1 MFDALSA
8 PRRSPLDK
16 QLDAGLRDS
25 LDYQILRRTLMP
37 KGEVPPPE
45 QAAA

>member
-8 PRRSPLDK
+8 PRPSPLDK

-37 KGEVPPPE
+37 KGEQPAPE
-45 QAAA
+45 A